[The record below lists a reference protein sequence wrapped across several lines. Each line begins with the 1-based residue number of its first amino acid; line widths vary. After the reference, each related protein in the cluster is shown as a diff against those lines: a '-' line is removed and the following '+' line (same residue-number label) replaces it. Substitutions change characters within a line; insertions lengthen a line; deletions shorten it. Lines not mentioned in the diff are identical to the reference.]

1 MARKQVY
8 WEEVEVGQEIPTLVK
23 HPTTVQLAK
32 WAGASGDYNPIHYD
46 KDFAIANH
54 LPGPIVHGR
63 LTFAFLSQLVTDW
76 IGEEGTLKKI
86 GVSFRGMH
94 GPITHEGEDHI
105 SKGKVTQKYMKN
117 GEHYI
122 GLEIRAESPRGE
134 VTTPGTA
141 VVVLPSKAK

>member
-1 MARKQVY
+1 MAKKQVY
-8 WEEVEVGQEIPTLVK
+8 GGEVEVGQEIPTLVK
-23 HPTTVQLAK
+23 HPATIQLAK

-46 KDFAIANH
+46 KDFAIANN

-76 IGEEGTLKKI
+76 IGEGGTLKKI

-94 GPITHEGEDHI
+94 GPITHAGEDHV
-105 SKGKVTQKYMKN
+105 SKGKVTKKYIKE
-117 GEHYI
+117 GEHYVE
-122 GLEIRAESPRGE
+122 LEIHAENAKGE

-141 VVVLPSKAK
+141 EVVLPCRAK